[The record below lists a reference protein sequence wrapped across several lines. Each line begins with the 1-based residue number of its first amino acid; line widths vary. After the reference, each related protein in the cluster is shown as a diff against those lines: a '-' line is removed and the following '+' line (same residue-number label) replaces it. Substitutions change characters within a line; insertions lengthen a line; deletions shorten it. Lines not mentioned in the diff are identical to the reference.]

1 VGSCPI
7 HSTAY
12 MSHPTRTPWY
22 TMGFKDI
29 MSPIRAIS
37 EGLPVNIGKTLK
49 KYRIIYIGYVVS
61 MIIFVITS
69 IFEVFDTPQVLMYLD
84 AYNLDKIL
92 FATMMFSVFMIV
104 YFVREQEK
112 MKYQAHI
119 EEKERVKEGIW
130 IAEQEIRNQIIL
142 INQATYIAEKKKDLD
157 MDMIKIIR
165 ENTKKMEKQLEL
177 LQKSDVDPRNFDS
190 FSEATIL
197 ANE

>member
-1 VGSCPI
+1 MNLPQR
-7 HSTAY
+7 TA
-12 MSHPTRTPWY
+12 WY
-22 TMGFKDI
+22 TMGLKDI
-29 MSPIRAIS
+29 SSPIKAIT
-37 EGLPVNIGKTLK
+37 EGLPVNIGETLK

-69 IFEVFDTPQVLMYLD
+69 IFEVFDTPQLLMYLD

-92 FATMMFSVFMIV
+92 FATMMFSVFMII

-157 MDMIKIIR
+157 MEMIKIIR

-190 FSEATIL
+190 FSEATVL
-197 ANE
+197 ANQ